1 MIGINIEPLL
11 NGFEGLSP
19 KITNYCHPSRYERE
33 TMNLANNL
41 EKSTFF
47 FPERPAVCENG
58 RTTTYRQLNE
68 KSNRIATALIQMGIK
83 PGDFIG
89 LLAPNSGD
97 WIAAYFGALKT
108 GAVAITFSSML
119 RGEELSLL
127 VGHSKPKII
136 FTYDEKL
143 DELLRLKDSVGLET
157 IISPN
162 GNLSLDRLIE
172 SGSSYFKA
180 IERDR
185 NDTVAILYTGGT
197 TGTPKGAMLTHE
209 GINFSSFSIAHFERN
224 TENDRALCFMPFN
237 HVFGQIHIM
246 NATIMTGGCL
256 EILPSF
262 DLEKTIE
269 LMAAGR
275 ITKFFAVPTVYVR
288 LLGVN
293 QLHEKLG
300 KLRYCFSAA
309 ASLPREIVKQWKE
322 QTGIKICES
331 YGMTEGMP
339 VTYNHYYPDW
349 HVVGSVGQP
358 IHGVEVQIRDTAGN
372 LLEQGHEGEIC
383 FRGPIVMKGY
393 LNNPEGNLAAFWEGG
408 WLRSGDI
415 GLFDENGYLYIV
427 DRLKDMIITG
437 GENVYPREVEEV
449 LYTRTE
455 IQECAVVGLPDK
467 EWGERVTAFIIPKPG
482 QNIIQEELKAFL
494 KSRLSPFKVPKE
506 YILVNEMP
514 KSPTGKILKR
524 ELRKQFLGQKS

>member
-1 MIGINIEPLL
+1 M
-11 NGFEGLSP
+11 
-19 KITNYCHPSRYERE
+19 
-33 TMNLANNL
+33 
-41 EKSTFF
+41 
-47 FPERPAVCENG
+47 V
-58 RTTTYRQLNE
+58 
-68 KSNRIATALIQMGIK
+68 
-83 PGDFIG
+83 
-89 LLAPNSGD
+89 
-97 WIAAYFGALKT
+97 
-108 GAVAITFSSML
+108 
-119 RGEELSLL
+119 
-127 VGHSKPKII
+127 

-143 DELLRLKDSVGLET
+143 DEFSQLRDSIGLEK

-162 GNLSLDRLIE
+162 GDLSLSQMVEI
-172 SGSSYFKA
+172 GSPNFKA

-185 NDTVAILYTGGT
+185 TDTAAILYTGGT

-209 GINFSSFSIAHFERN
+209 GIIFSSFSIAHFERN

-246 NATIMTGGCL
+246 NATILSAGCL

-262 DLEKTIE
+262 DLGKTLE

-293 QLHEKLG
+293 DLSEKLG
-300 KLRYCFSAA
+300 RLRYCFSAA
-309 ASLPREIVKQWKE
+309 ASMPREIVKQWKE
-322 QTGIKICES
+322 RTGIKISES

-339 VTYNHYYPDW
+339 VTYNHYYPDR

-358 IHGVEVQIRDTAGN
+358 IHGVEVQIRDTSGN
-372 LLEQGHEGEIC
+372 LLEQGREGEIC

-393 LNNPEGNLAAFWEGG
+393 LNHPEGNVAAFWEGG

-415 GLFDENGYLYIV
+415 GFFDTEDYLYIV

-449 LYTRTE
+449 LYRRPE
-455 IQECAVVGLPDK
+455 VQECAVVGLPDK

-482 QNIIQEELKAFL
+482 QPISREELKLFL
-494 KSRLSPFKVPKE
+494 KSHLSPFKVPKE
-506 YILVNEMP
+506 YIVVEEMP
-514 KSPTGKILKR
+514 KSPAGKILKR
-524 ELRKQFLGQKS
+524 ELRKRFLEKKS